1 MLALRLA
8 DGWSPTLSTHLS
20 HASHA
25 YNFPHSPHFCCQV
38 LDRLERRIREL
49 EAERKSL
56 RRSAVLDRGDAEALN
71 ALETELKE
79 LRERKAEVDGER
91 EGWVPSRQRERY
103 GCGGV
108 VYWTGGWCQTLALLK
123 AQT

>member
-1 MLALRLA
+1 M
-8 DGWSPTLSTHLS
+8 
-20 HASHA
+20 
-25 YNFPHSPHFCCQV
+25 

-71 ALETELKE
+71 ALEAELKE

-91 EGWVPSRQRERY
+91 L
-103 GCGGV
+103 GGV
-108 VYWTGGWCQTLALLK
+108 GAQQATGRQFWVQWGCVLDRRVLSDSDPPKT
-123 AQT
+123 